1 MVEPGLYRHFKGG
14 LYQVLFTAKDSETTE
29 ETVVYQALYGNREI
43 WVRPA
48 RMWDETVVRDGAEH
62 KRFVKVEDCEE

>member
-1 MVEPGLYRHFKGG
+1 M
-14 LYQVLFTAKDSETTE
+14 LFTAKDSETTE

>member
-14 LYQVLFTAKDSETTE
+14 LYRVLFTAKDSETTE

-48 RMWDETVVRDGAEH
+48 RMWDETVVRDGIEY
-62 KRFVKVEDCEE
+62 KRFVKVGDCEE